1 MKMKPVVCKFGGSSL
16 ADGTN
21 IMRVCEILNAN
32 PARKYVVVSAPGKR
46 YSGDIKVTDL
56 LYACYREAQ
65 EGGDCSQTFSKIRK
79 RFTSIVEELG
89 MDSFDI
95 KSILDATEQEIDE
108 RKSADFTASRGEY
121 LNARIIAAK
130 LGRAFID
137 AKDIIFFDEKGA
149 FDEKRSYAAI
159 EQALQDSGDAVI
171 PGFYGTDAQG
181 NIKTFSRGG
190 SDISGSIV
198 ARAMN
203 AEVYENWT
211 DVSGFLACDPRIV
224 NNPQKIEVISFK
236 ELRELSYMGANVL
249 HADSIFPVRKG
260 DIPIKIKNTF
270 RPMDAGT
277 LILPS
282 KKYVAQGNIVTGI
295 AGKKDFTVI
304 FLEKSMMNAEIGFA
318 RKVLSVLEN
327 HRICFEHMPSGIDTL
342 SLVIESRYLSDG
354 VLDQLL
360 EEIRASVSPDY
371 IRVLENIALVATV
384 GHGMASSIGTSARLF
399 GALSEAGINV
409 RMIDQGSSEMNIIV
423 GIDNED
429 YEKCVRAIYH
439 QFFVSGAGQKQE

>member
-423 GIDNED
+423 GIDNDD